1 MALELNRFTS
11 ELFAENPI
19 TGDGGVARG
28 SHFEV
33 RFNFPNA
40 LGNEPRRTE
49 SLALRCDSISFP
61 SRAPLTS
68 NIKYFGP
75 ERRKVYGYDSAPVTA
90 TVILSQNMIERELF
104 LRWQDLAVGT
114 ARNPNQQGSGTAN
127 SFLVGYYKN
136 YTADVEIIKY
146 NDAGFKT
153 QTTTLI
159 EAFPGFVGEV
169 GTAWD
174 SEDILKINVTLNY
187 RYFTDEPRGGNL
199 GLDPRL
205 IGIFQSVVNGR
216 FEQEAREIASEEI
229 NTRVRNFF

>member
-1 MALELNRFTS
+1 
-11 ELFAENPI
+11 
-19 TGDGGVARG
+19 
-28 SHFEV
+28 
-33 RFNFPNA
+33 
-40 LGNEPRRTE
+40 
-49 SLALRCDSISFP
+49 LRCDSISFP

-187 RYFTDEPRGGNL
+187 RYFIRRTKGWELRFRPKTHWNI
-199 GLDPRL
+199 P
-205 IGIFQSVVNGR
+205 IGC
-216 FEQEAREIASEEI
+216 EW
-229 NTRVRNFF
+229 